1 MALRTEYEACFV
13 EMVGGLWQRFWF
25 EFFLWFFPLLL
36 EQSRDDFSNHV
47 FFNGV
52 FVFAI
57 DLSFWYYELMSK

>member
-1 MALRTEYEACFV
+1 MALWTEYEACFV

-47 FFNGV
+47 F
-52 FVFAI
+52 
-57 DLSFWYYELMSK
+57 LMVYLCLPLISLFGIMN